1 MRPLI
6 GTSWKM
12 NLTSTQAEGW
22 LRAFVPLVA
31 GLAERELFVLPP
43 FPALW
48 VARRALAGTGI
59 AWGAQDV
66 HAADRGAH
74 TGEVSAE
81 MLVDLGCTYV
91 EVGHSERRAAHGET
105 DALVAAK
112 VRAALRWELTPILCV
127 GERAPGAL
135 GAARGAVARQLGAAL
150 RGLSASD
157 LDRVVVAYEPAWA
170 IGEGAMAAPHAHIL
184 AVHEAI
190 RQWLAAHAASD
201 PRVIYGGSIDPGN
214 AAEILAT
221 PGVEGLFVGRAALDP
236 EAFAAIARA
245 GLVTQDAI
253 RSVQPA
259 PLEPA
264 PAARGARLAIGSDD
278 AGYPLKA
285 VVAALLDEVGVA
297 YVDVGVDSTS
307 PPDPDDPIDYPD
319 VAARVAHGIRDG
331 RYARGILVCGT
342 GIGMAIAANKVPG
355 VRAAQA
361 HDVYSAE
368 RARMSNDAQV
378 LALGARVIGP
388 ELARSIVRAWL
399 ASEFAGGGSTRKVE
413 KIDRM
418 DREARPA
425 G

>member
-22 LRAFVPLVA
+22 LRAFVPVA
-31 GLAERELFVLPP
+31 DRIAGRDFFVLPP

-66 HAADRGAH
+66 HPADRGAH
-74 TGEVSAE
+74 TGDVSAE
-81 MLVDLGCTYV
+81 MLADLGCTYV

-112 VRAALRWELTPILCV
+112 VRAALHWGLTPILCV
-127 GERAPGAL
+127 GERAPWPL
-135 GAARGAVARQLGAAL
+135 GIARGGVARQLAAAL
-150 RGLSASD
+150 RGLPAAD
-157 LDRVVVAYEPAWA
+157 IDRIVVAYEPAWA
-170 IGEGAMAAPHAHIL
+170 IGEGAIAAPNTHIL
-184 AVHEAI
+184 AVHGAI
-190 RQWLAAHAASD
+190 RQWLAAHGAPGA
-201 PRVIYGGSIDPGN
+201 RVIYGGSINPGN
-214 AAEILAT
+214 ATEILAI
-221 PGVEGLFVGRAALDP
+221 PGVDGLFVGRAALDP
-236 EAFAAIARA
+236 EGFAAIARA
-245 GLVTQDAI
+245 GLGAEEAV
-253 RSVQPA
+253 RPA
-259 PLEPA
+259 EPA
-264 PAARGARLAIGSDD
+264 PPAPGARLAIGSDD
-278 AGYPLKA
+278 AGHPLK
-285 VVAALLDEVGVA
+285 VIVAALLDELGVA
-297 YVDVGVDSTS
+297 YVDVGVDSAA
-307 PPDPDDPIDYPD
+307 PPAADDPVDYPD
-319 VAARVAHGIRDG
+319 VAARVARGVAAG
-331 RYARGILVCGT
+331 RYDRGILVCGT

-368 RARMSNDAQV
+368 RARKSNDAQV

-413 KIDRM
+413 KIARLERDLAR
-418 DREARPA
+418 RGRRPA
-425 G
+425 P